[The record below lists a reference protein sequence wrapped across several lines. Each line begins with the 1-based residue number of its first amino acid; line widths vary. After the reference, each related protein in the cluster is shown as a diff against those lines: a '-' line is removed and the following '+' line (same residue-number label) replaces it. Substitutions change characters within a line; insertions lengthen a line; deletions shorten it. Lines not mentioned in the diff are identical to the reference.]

1 MNDWLII
8 AVVYF
13 ALFISSP
20 LIALL
25 HELGHAF
32 AYLILTKPD
41 EIDIYIGSYT
51 QPTNGLQF
59 KAGKINFY
67 IKRSF
72 PFVKGIG
79 LCKSSKPETNY
90 SNYIIILFSGALFTF
105 FAAIIL
111 GVIVYNA
118 NANLLVQIGCY
129 IFLGLSVASLMVN
142 LIPREVDKFNN
153 KLTLNSDG
161 KQIAF
166 VLKIKNALPDYIE
179 ARQFY
184 FQKDFEQ
191 AIAKL
196 KDVLKVVPDEEQ
208 ILRMLFTASVQL
220 KECDD
225 AELYVSLLEEKG
237 KLTADDL
244 VNKACLQSSVN
255 KSDDAILTYQKALK
269 LNKTH
274 VIALNNVGYELIEKG
289 AHQVAQR
296 ALDKAIKLNPKFDHA
311 YGNLGYSKI
320 LQDDLDVG
328 KGLID
333 KCLQLNANNAEAFRA
348 LGIYYLKKKDI
359 DQANANFNKATE
371 IDKDIDV
378 SKYTNEIKLLAE
390 AKNAILGSAVSDA
403 L

>member
-32 AYLILTKPD
+32 AYLILTKPA
-41 EIDIYIGSYT
+41 EIDIYIGSYSR
-51 QPTNGLQF
+51 PTNGIQF

-79 LCKSSKPETNY
+79 LCKSSKPEISY
-90 SNYIIILFSGALFTF
+90 SNYIIILLAGSLFTF
-105 FAAIIL
+105 LSAVIL
-111 GVIVYNA
+111 GIVVYSA
-118 NANLLVQIGCY
+118 NANVLVQIGCY
-129 IFLGLSVASLMVN
+129 IFLGLSVVSLMGN

-153 KLTLNSDG
+153 KLTLDSDG

-166 VLKIKNALPDYIE
+166 VLNIKTALPDYIE
-179 ARQFY
+179 ARQYY
-184 FQKDFEQ
+184 FQGDFEK
-191 AIAKL
+191 ASIKL
-196 KDVLKVVPDEEQ
+196 KDVLIAVPGQ
-208 ILRMLFTASVQL
+208 AKIVRMLLTASIQL
-220 KECDD
+220 KNYDD
-225 AELYVSLLEEKG
+225 AAQCISLLEKNGE
-237 KLTADDL
+237 LEVDDL
-244 VNKACLQSSVN
+244 VSKGCLQSFTH
-255 KSDDAILTYQKALK
+255 KHDEAIITYQQALK
-269 LNKTH
+269 INKHH
-274 VIALNNVGYELIEKG
+274 VIALNNIGYELIEKG

-296 ALDKAIKLNPKFDHA
+296 ALEKAIKLSPKFDHP

-328 KGLID
+328 KRLID

-390 AKNAILGSAVSDA
+390 AKNATLGSAVSDA

>member
-1 MNDWLII
+1 
-8 AVVYF
+8 
-13 ALFISSP
+13 
-20 LIALL
+20 
-25 HELGHAF
+25 
-32 AYLILTKPD
+32 
-41 EIDIYIGSYT
+41 
-51 QPTNGLQF
+51 
-59 KAGKINFY
+59 
-67 IKRSF
+67 
-72 PFVKGIG
+72 
-79 LCKSSKPETNY
+79 
-90 SNYIIILFSGALFTF
+90 
-105 FAAIIL
+105 
-111 GVIVYNA
+111 
-118 NANLLVQIGCY
+118 
-129 IFLGLSVASLMVN
+129 
-142 LIPREVDKFNN
+142 
-153 KLTLNSDG
+153 
-161 KQIAF
+161 
-166 VLKIKNALPDYIE
+166 
-179 ARQFY
+179 
-184 FQKDFEQ
+184 
-191 AIAKL
+191 
-196 KDVLKVVPDEEQ
+196 
-208 ILRMLFTASVQL
+208 MLFTASVQL